1 MIHPATELRFVNP
14 EIGLGVFAREAIP
27 KGTIVWTLCRLDIV
41 LTPHEAAALP
51 APYQPV
57 LDRYAYT
64 DWEGRVV
71 LCWDHGRYINHSCDP
86 VMVGI
91 GNEIE
96 IAVRDIAA
104 GDQLTCEYATLYP
117 TVPME
122 CRCGSSGCRGGVGP
136 DDLVAL
142 WSELDRKGAAAL
154 TSARSV
160 PQPLLPFVR
169 DTRRFLDWVD
179 GRADPPSFGTVARQG
194 SYARSELDDRRRRE
208 GEEVQR
214 PPGGYSA

>member
-1 MIHPATELRFVNP
+1 MIHPATELRFASP

-27 KGTIVWTLCRLDIV
+27 KGTIMWTLCRLDIV
-41 LTPHEAAALP
+41 MAPHQAAALP
-51 APYQPV
+51 ALYQPI
-57 LDRYAYT
+57 LDRYAYA
-64 DWEGRVV
+64 DWDGRVV

-91 GNEIE
+91 GSEIE

-104 GDQLTCEYATLYP
+104 GDQITCEYATLYP
-117 TVPME
+117 TAPME
-122 CRCGSSGCRGGVGP
+122 CRCGSPGCRGGVGL

-142 WSELDRKGAAAL
+142 WPELDRKGAAAL

-169 DTRRFLDWVD
+169 DAGRFLDWVD
-179 GRADPPSFGTVARQG
+179 GRADPPSFGTVARQV
-194 SYARSELDDRRRRE
+194 SYARSGLDDPRR
-208 GEEVQR
+208 
-214 PPGGYSA
+214 

>member
-1 MIHPATELRFVNP
+1 MIHPATELRFVSP

-51 APYQPV
+51 APYQPI

-104 GDQLTCEYATLYP
+104 GDQLTCEYAADSDE
-117 TVPME
+117 V
-122 CRCGSSGCRGGVGP
+122 
-136 DDLVAL
+136 
-142 WSELDRKGAAAL
+142 
-154 TSARSV
+154 
-160 PQPLLPFVR
+160 
-169 DTRRFLDWVD
+169 
-179 GRADPPSFGTVARQG
+179 GRAFRRDVGRAF
-194 SYARSELDDRRRRE
+194 RSM
-208 GEEVQR
+208 
-214 PPGGYSA
+214 SATCSD